1 MENPFA
7 TMSVLNKFVHLKH
20 IHFSKKLQKIDP
32 VLRKPQ
38 AGIIIHMSPI
48 KAYRVGELAKMLEVT
63 PGAITHSAKPLIKKG
78 YLMRENGEDLR
89 TVYLKLT
96 EKGIKLR
103 EKVINSLEEMN
114 NKMLNFLNKEEQ
126 KQLIALLSKITE
138 NLEKGVLE
146 DE

>member
-7 TMSVLNKFVHLKH
+7 TMSILNKFIHLKH
-20 IHFSKKLQKIDP
+20 IYFSRKLKEIDP

-38 AGIIIHMSPI
+38 AGIIIHMLPQ

-78 YLMRENGEDLR
+78 YLTRENGEDLR

-96 EKGIKLR
+96 EKGESLR
-103 EKVINSLEEMN
+103 EKIMNSLEEMN
-114 NKMLNFLNKEEQ
+114 EKLLNFLNKEEQ
-126 KQLIALLSKITE
+126 EQFKKLLLKITE
-138 NLEKGVLE
+138 SLEKGVLE
-146 DE
+146 DA